1 MNDEKLKVN
10 SKGNNKILAEGDYF
24 RVCNIARLNSILN
37 NPLELNIENLQLKQ
51 GLAIEEKQ
59 DDETFIVINNLYY
72 DKDKEEVLL
81 SDVCCRSIDTLKYK
95 EKDIVSYFKRIQE
108 YCNCLEFAKKC
119 LIDIYNKEKEND
131 GYFITSESSDTRIFC
146 YKGFEVEIKDDEYGQ
161 QFYFEFNGNEYSCGA
176 FNPYP
181 EEVIKWVIDR
191 YLKENKKNVA

>member
-1 MNDEKLKVN
+1 MTNEKLKVN
-10 SKGNNKILAEGDYF
+10 SKGNNKILVEGDYF
-24 RVCNIARLNSILN
+24 RVCNITRLNSILN
-37 NPLELNIENLQLKQ
+37 NPLEFNIENLQLKE

-59 DDETFIVINNLYY
+59 SDGTFIVINFLTYKKDF
-72 DKDKEEVLL
+72 DKVYLD
-81 SDVCCRSIDTLKYK
+81 DVYCRSIDVLKYK
-95 EKDIVSYFKRIQE
+95 EKNIKTYFKRIQE
-108 YCNCLEFAKKC
+108 YANCLEFAKKA
-119 LIDIYNKEKEND
+119 LIDIHNKEKEND

-191 YLKENKKNVA
+191 YLKGTPNA